1 MALPGL
7 LAISPQADSLD
18 SGRMIRLP
26 RSAVDSMTSS
36 NEASSLLQKRDFYG
50 RGTYFE
56 PGQGACGWSATS
68 TDRIAALNSNQ
79 YGNMG
84 QPSSHCGHK
93 IRIKNTATG
102 AQTVATVQDACPG
115 CNYGDL
121 DLSPAAFSDLA
132 PESQG
137 VVSIE

>member
-1 MALPGL
+1 MHEPGNLGSSGEQQEKAGYQRQITNEIMQSFFTTFTILATIMALPGL

-56 PGQGACGWSATS
+56 PGQG
-68 TDRIAALNSNQ
+68 I
-79 YGNMG
+79 
-84 QPSSHCGHK
+84 
-93 IRIKNTATG
+93 
-102 AQTVATVQDACPG
+102 
-115 CNYGDL
+115 
-121 DLSPAAFSDLA
+121 
-132 PESQG
+132 
-137 VVSIE
+137 